1 MSRQRAPVKRTA
13 QRIGKNGCGESR
25 LSAEG
30 GVPSWY
36 RLGSAG
42 HVETQATSTLRLLF
56 ALAWFNSLPVDWMAR
71 FMIQIHANKTY
82 LFSLPTPQPT
92 DAEILANT
100 DYATLAQNALRLTLA
115 ASWDDFAER
124 APLFHVHKQDVPQ
137 TAKAKDA
144 LRTESDQIVARLYG
158 ITPAEFAHKT
168 KAASCTAHRH

>member
-1 MSRQRAPVKRTA
+1 MPSPPVSTASTGPIPKFDTQFYTADVPMTPFDVARANALLDGMGLTDTDGNGVRNFPAGTA
-13 QRIGKNGCGESR
+13 
-25 LSAEG
+25 G
-30 GVPSWY
+30 G
-36 RLGSAG
+36 AD
-42 HVETQATSTLRLLF
+42 VEITL
-56 ALAWFNSLPVDWMAR
+56 
-71 FMIQIHANKTY
+71 
-82 LFSLPTPQPT
+82 
-92 DAEILANT
+92 LANT